1 MGKLV
6 GMRYNDI
13 IINNNLREDNP
24 ERTGLFVWER
34 FGIIKVTDGNDNFWE
49 FVNDKGAALEINGRL
64 DIARYLEDYNEK
76 LKAVA
81 NA

>member
-6 GMRYNDI
+6 GVRYNDI

-81 NA
+81 NG

>member
-6 GMRYNDI
+6 GVRYNDI